1 MVEDKHL
8 WDTFESKPP
17 SSIEPRADV
26 KPEIKFQS
34 INKDIEILWKEKDKN
49 LYYQYKKG
57 IMTAQKINTKEISV
71 DRMLVLCIDNVI
83 QGIRDNIED
92 TTDNIEE
99 KHTKLNQL
107 STISNVMKESV
118 LVLKSMNFKLDNSLI
133 LPIMHG
139 YITECAY
146 KTLK

>member
-8 WDTFESKPP
+8 WDTFESKPA
-17 SSIEPRADV
+17 SSIEPKADV
-26 KPEIKFQS
+26 KPEVKFQS
-34 INKDIEILWKEKDKN
+34 INKDIETMWKEKDKN

-57 IMTAQKINTKEISV
+57 IMTAQRLNTKEISF
-71 DRMLVLCIDNVI
+71 DKMLELCIDNVT

-92 TTDNIEE
+92 NTDNIEE
-99 KHTKLNQL
+99 KHIKLNQL
-107 STISNVMKESV
+107 STISSVMKESV

-139 YITECAY
+139 YITECAH
-146 KTLK
+146 KALK